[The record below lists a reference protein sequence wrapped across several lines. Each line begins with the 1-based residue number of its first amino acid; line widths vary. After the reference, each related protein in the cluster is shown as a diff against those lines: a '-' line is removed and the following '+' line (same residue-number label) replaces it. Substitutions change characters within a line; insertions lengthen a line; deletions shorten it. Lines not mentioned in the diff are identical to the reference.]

1 MAGID
6 MSRVKNIESEI
17 GGDSILAYANKIQGE
32 ADGRILPPTE
42 KMGGLYFAERKIWWI
57 NKKPYLSN
65 ATFGEDDVIQ
75 HEIDL
80 AKASKDPDI
89 LDLISDADKLAMKPD
104 YLIPWLELQ
113 CTFDSSGAATNVKVV
128 GGKGKLL
135 VVGSMLLKSIN
146 KQVTSR
152 YTQPDISDRKVGFNL
167 LVSKTGAGMK
177 TEYSA
182 EAWRQPYEMPETYYA
197 SYPCPVEYLEGEKLN
212 DNYLRGVIRNYIY
225 GERMPD
231 EATKKAT
238 STAQASG
245 RGGAARGEAAR
256 PESTRRG
263 PVEDEPR
270 QEIRRAVQEEAPV
283 QDEPI
288 HETKIEPKAETPK
301 PAAAAPTATE
311 GNRRRRNLL
320 EDIKE

>member
-1 MAGID
+1 

-17 GGDSILAYANKIQGE
+17 GGDSVLIYANKIQGE

-57 NKKPYLSN
+57 NKKPFLSN

-89 LDLISDADKLAMKPD
+89 LDLISDVDKLAMKPD

-113 CTFDSSGAATNVKVV
+113 CTFASSGEATNVKVV

-152 YTQPDISDRKVGFNL
+152 YTQPDISDRVVGFNL

-182 EAWRQPYEMPETYYA
+182 EAWRQAYEMPTNYYA
-197 SYPCPVEYLEGEKLN
+197 SYTCPVEYLEGEKLN
-212 DNYLRGVIRNYIY
+212 DNYLRGIIRNYIY
-225 GERMPD
+225 GERAPD

-238 STAQASG
+238 SVAPVSA
-245 RGGAARGEAAR
+245 RGGARNAETR
-256 PESTRRG
+256 PEPARRA
-263 PVEDEPR
+263 PQQDEPR
-270 QEIRRAVQEEAPV
+270 EEIRRGV
-283 QDEPI
+283 QDAPEVEHPT
-288 HETKIEPKAETPK
+288 EDKVEPKAETPK
-301 PAAAAPTATE
+301 ATPAATTE
-311 GNRRRRNLL
+311 GNRKRRNLL
-320 EDIKE
+320 DDIQE